1 MSSVQY
7 SLCSTAGLDTVTD
20 TPDSA
25 AAVLVRHLTEVAS
38 SRPVDWMITGPGE
51 KVHHGRFRPPV
62 AGSAA
67 AAVAD
72 HVDAVHGRLL
82 RDAAR
87 MMCAGVPRGH

>member
-25 AAVLVRHLTEVAS
+25 AAALVRHLSEVGAS
-38 SRPVDWMITGPGE
+38 RSVDWMITGPGDR
-51 KVHHGRFRPPV
+51 VHHGRFSPPRV
-62 AGSAA
+62 GSSA

-72 HVDAVHGRLL
+72 HVDAVHGQLL

-87 MMCAGVPRGH
+87 RLYVGVPQQR

>member
-7 SLCSTAGLDTVTD
+7 SLCSTAGLETVTD
-20 TPDSA
+20 TPDGA
-25 AAVLVRHLTEVAS
+25 AAVLVRHLAQACRCGAVN
-38 SRPVDWMITGPGE
+38 WMITGPEGRI
-51 KVHHGRFRPPV
+51 HHGRFEPPPGEPV
-62 AGSAA
+62 S

-87 MMCAGVPRGH
+87 LMTAGPSRR

>member
-25 AAVLVRHLTEVAS
+25 AAALVRHLSEVGAS
-38 SRPVDWMITGPGE
+38 RSVDWMISGPGDR
-51 KVHHGRFRPPV
+51 VHHGRFSPPRV
-62 AGSAA
+62 GSSA

-72 HVDAVHGRLL
+72 HVDAVHGQLL

-87 MMCAGVPRGH
+87 RLYVGVPQQR

>member
-25 AAVLVRHLTEVAS
+25 AAALVRHLSEVGS
-38 SRPVDWMITGPGE
+38 SRSVDWMITGPGDR
-51 KVHHGRFRPPV
+51 VHHGRFSPPV
-62 AGSAA
+62 VGSST

-72 HVDAVHGRLL
+72 HVDAVHGQLL

-87 MMCAGVPRGH
+87 MMYVGAPRVR

>member
-20 TPDSA
+20 TPDGA
-25 AAVLVRHLTEVAS
+25 AAALVRHLTEVGAC
-38 SRPVDWMITGPGE
+38 PVDWMITAPGDRI
-51 KVHHGRFRPPV
+51 HHGRFRPPV

-72 HVDAVHGRLL
+72 HVDAVHGQLL

-87 MMCAGVPRGH
+87 RLYAGVPRQR